1 MAKNFVS
8 DGDVILWTNNSGQ
21 GVASGQ
27 AVVIGHQLGVAL
39 VAIAVDAA
47 GSVAL
52 GGVFTLP
59 KVPAAT
65 FEQGEKLVWDAS
77 ANAFDG
83 SEATTAAGDIT
94 GAAFAWTAGAAGQ
107 ATAEVRLSPGNATK
121 A

>member
-8 DGDVILWTNNSGQ
+8 DGDVIPWTNNSGQ

-27 AVVIGHQLGVAL
+27 VVVIGHQLGVAL
-39 VAIAVDAA
+39 VAIAADAT

-52 GGVFTLP
+52 GGVFTVP
-59 KVPAAT
+59 KVPAAA
-65 FEQGEKLVWDAS
+65 FEQGEKLLWDAS

-83 SEATTAAGDIT
+83 SAAAAAAGDVT
-94 GAAFAWTAGAAGQ
+94 GAAFAWAAGTAGQ
-107 ATAEVRLSPGNATK
+107 ATAEVRLSPGNASK

>member
-8 DGDVILWTNNSGQ
+8 DGDVIPWTNNSGQ
-21 GVASGQ
+21 TVASGQ
-27 AVVIGHQLGVAL
+27 VVVIGHQLGVAL
-39 VAIAVDAA
+39 VAIAADAT

-52 GGVFTLP
+52 GGVFTVP

-65 FEQGEKLVWDAS
+65 FEQGEKLLWDAS

-83 SEATTAAGDIT
+83 SAAAAAAGDVT
-94 GAAFAWTAGAAGQ
+94 GAAFAWAAGTAGQ
-107 ATAEVRLSPGNATK
+107 ATAEVRLTPGNASK